1 LRDFASLWLRAGQ
14 DGSALD
20 VECELFQF
28 GEADALQSLCDGL
41 GCEPEVDTGSL
52 GPRIKKF
59 DLRGACGL
67 REFDS
72 QLHSTPHC
80 TVEKLGMIGRRD
92 DDDIARKL
100 VDLEKQRADYSLDLT
115 CLVRVTALLGY
126 RIELVEEEHAR
137 AYADGGEERLKA

>member
-1 LRDFASLWLRAGQ
+1 LCDFASLWLRAGQ

-28 GEADALQSLCDGL
+28 GEANALQSFCDGF
-41 GCEPEVDTGSL
+41 GRQPEVDAGSL

-80 TVEKLGMIGRRD
+80 AVEKLGMIGCCD
-92 DDDIARKL
+92 DDDIARKF
-100 VDLEKQRADYSLDLT
+100 VDLEKQR
-115 CLVRVTALLGY
+115 
-126 RIELVEEEHAR
+126 
-137 AYADGGEERLKA
+137 